1 MLIKQLS
8 AFHELDA
15 MADLQTAVWGF
26 EPIDVV
32 PSYIFVAAVRAGGL
46 VLGAF
51 DEDKLVGYALGF
63 RGYVDGHHFMYSH
76 LVGVHP
82 EYRDGGVGY
91 DLKMAQKQFALENAL
106 EKIVWTFNPMHSRNA
121 RLNISKLGGRVS
133 RYISP
138 AKSDTAFKG
147 FLTPRFEVTWDIGGS
162 NEASGA
168 WAGATAIA
176 EVGESEFPLLVSGID
191 VSEHSLLSLP
201 IPLNFDSLLDT
212 EPERALAWQ
221 SMVMEFSDRLI
232 NNGFYI
238 RDFKCDESSGHYL
251 LERRLTA

>member
-15 MADLQTAVWGF
+15 MSDLQTAVWGF
-26 EPIDVV
+26 DPIDVV

-51 DEDKLVGYALGF
+51 DGDRLIGYALGF

-82 EYRDGGVGY
+82 EHRDGGVGFE
-91 DLKMAQKQFALENAL
+91 LKMAQKKFALENEL

-138 AKSDTAFKG
+138 AQSDSAFKG
-147 FLTPRFEVTWDIGGS
+147 FLTPRFEVTWDIHQT
-162 NEASGA
+162 NEEADGWSK
-168 WAGATAIA
+168 ATAIVR
-176 EVGESEFPLLVSGID
+176 VGENGFPLLQPGID
-191 VSEHSLLSLP
+191 VSGESLLSLP
-201 IPLNFDSLLDT
+201 IPLNFDSMLETD
-212 EPERALAWQ
+212 PERAQAWQ
-221 SMVMEFSDRLI
+221 SMVMEFSERVI
-232 NNGFYI
+232 NHGFDVI
-238 RDFKCDESSGHYL
+238 DFKCDETSGHYL
-251 LERRLTA
+251 LSRCSVA